1 MVLFQNRSNI
11 LYDVNLCMSR
21 FTNNVLGLGLE
32 LLGIREQSQNKIHKW
47 ILLGLVLT
55 AEARK
60 LGLVVV
66 NAWMVE
72 QVLDTHAGTSLQLP
86 HAFGRALRC
95 LWESEQTLPCPI
107 SGYMQTCQNCEVG
120 THVLWYGHLLR
131 IVQYTRIYPH
141 HCVSVSPFEL
151 KFTT

>member
-1 MVLFQNRSNI
+1 MCVVLFQNRSNI

-21 FTNNVLGLGLE
+21 FTNNVLELGLE

-66 NAWMVE
+66 NA
-72 QVLDTHAGTSLQLP
+72 
-86 HAFGRALRC
+86 
-95 LWESEQTLPCPI
+95 
-107 SGYMQTCQNCEVG
+107 
-120 THVLWYGHLLR
+120 
-131 IVQYTRIYPH
+131 
-141 HCVSVSPFEL
+141 
-151 KFTT
+151 